1 MGSKKAIV
9 LSAVMMACLGTGIG
23 MLSQMKPANAAIL
36 VYDTENI
43 LQAAKT
49 AINTASIATDAQ
61 KQVALQILDMASMSS
76 DQLTAFLKEQTN
88 KQQAI
93 WDEKQSKIGALS
105 TQSTALSFW
114 NENFQNVERVLNGDE
129 TVMDAYEANQKAIK
143 ALEKTNQDALHGA
156 KTVQTANADLSG
168 TLTNAVTAAANAS
181 GTKEAVQ
188 ANTQAMAAAAMGTF
202 FGNNL
207 LSELVAAQAV
217 KYEKE
222 NQEEAAAIALQN
234 QVANQAQNNVD
245 AMRAALAT
253 SSR

>member
-1 MGSKKAIV
+1 MESKRAILVSAIV
-9 LSAVMMACLGTGIG
+9 MACLGTGMG
-23 MLSQMKPANAAIL
+23 MLVHERPASAAIL

-76 DQLTAFLKEQTN
+76 DQLTAFLKAQAL
-88 KQQAI
+88 KQQTINNENA
-93 WDEKQSKIGALS
+93 SKTGALT
-105 TQSTALSFW
+105 TQRTAQAFW
-114 NENFQNVERVLNGDE
+114 NENFQSVEQVLNGQE
-129 TVMDAYEANQKAIK
+129 TVMDAYEANQRAIK

-156 KTVQTANADLSG
+156 KTAQTATADLS
-168 TLTNAVTAAANAS
+168 TTVSNAVSASANAS

-202 FGNNL
+202 LGNNL
-207 LSELVAAQAV
+207 LSEMVATQAV
-217 KYEKE
+217 KYQKE

-234 QVANQAQNNVD
+234 QVADQARSNVD
-245 AMRAALAT
+245 AMKAALKT
-253 SSR
+253 SSN